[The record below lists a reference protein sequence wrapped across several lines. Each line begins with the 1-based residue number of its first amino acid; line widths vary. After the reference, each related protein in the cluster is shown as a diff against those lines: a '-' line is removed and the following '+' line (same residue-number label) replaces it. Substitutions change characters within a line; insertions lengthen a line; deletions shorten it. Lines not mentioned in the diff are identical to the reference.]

1 MSQRSTWDII
11 TEKKSLSSTITPYLL
26 DMRAFSKVETEDEGG
41 APARWI
47 ITLFSPIQVKRAKKS
62 CSRIANNT
70 KGYRTLWCK
79 TKDVRLALRGTRSSK
94 QSQRMLKQNLDG
106 DYKSIAENRDG
117 INRNQSIAIVSSD
130 ASR

>member
-1 MSQRSTWDII
+1 MT
-11 TEKKSLSSTITPYLL
+11 TEKRSLYSNSIPYLL
-26 DMRAFSKVETEDEGG
+26 DIRASSKVETEDEGG
-41 APARWI
+41 APASWTS
-47 ITLFSPIQVKRAKKS
+47 TLSSPIQVKRAKKS

-106 DYKSIAENRDG
+106 DYKSIAKNRDG
-117 INRNQSIAIVSSD
+117 INRNQSIAIVFSD